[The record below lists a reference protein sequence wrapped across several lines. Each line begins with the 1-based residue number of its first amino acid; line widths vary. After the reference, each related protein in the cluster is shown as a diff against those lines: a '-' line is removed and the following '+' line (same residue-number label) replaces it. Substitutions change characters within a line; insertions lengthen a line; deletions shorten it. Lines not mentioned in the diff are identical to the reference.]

1 MKSNQPNNV
10 FSGLFWVYL
19 ENTSAQLISFIV
31 TVVLARLLEPTHYG
45 TIALLTVFIALAQ
58 VFVTNGISSALIQ
71 KKDADELDYST
82 MFWFNLVVSV
92 ALYFLLFFS
101 APAIGEYY
109 KQEELSLVLRILA
122 FSIPLSAYN
131 CIQQAWVSSHM
142 VFKKSFLSNS
152 GGGILSGIIGIV
164 MAYGGCGLW
173 ALVAQRILHVAF
185 NTILLK
191 IIIDWRPLVSFS
203 YERLKPMFSF
213 GWKMMATSF
222 MFTGYSQLRSLV
234 IGKRYSAADLGYY
247 DRGFSFP
254 NLIASNIDSTIT
266 RVLFPALANAQGES
280 ISLADKSR
288 RAAKTSAFIMTPILW
303 GLAIIAT
310 PLVELLLGDKWLPC
324 VPYLQIMCFVW
335 WLQPTQTCSAQ
346 AIKAIGRSDLYL
358 YIELISKAIGLALLG
373 IAVFIF
379 DTVFAIA
386 VMYLIGQLSAVL
398 IYGYYSHKYIGYKI
412 HYQLADL
419 VIPGFLA
426 AIMGIIVVLMSHLSG
441 NGIWG
446 IVIQITSGTIAYV
459 LLAHLLKVES
469 FSYIC
474 NLLKSHNRKI

>member
-1 MKSNQPNNV
+1 MKFNQPNKV

-45 TIALLTVFIALAQ
+45 TIALLNVFIALAQ

-92 ALYFLLFFS
+92 ALYFLLFFA

-122 FSIPLSAYN
+122 LSIPLSAYN

-142 VFKKSFLSNS
+142 VFKKSFISNS
-152 GGGILSGIIGIV
+152 GGGILSGFIGIA
-164 MAYGGCGLW
+164 MAYEGCGLW

-185 NTILLK
+185 NTIFLK
-191 IIIDWRPLVSFS
+191 MIVNWRPHALFS
-203 YERLKPMFSF
+203 YERLKPMLSF

-222 MFTGYSQLRSLV
+222 LFTGYSQLRSLV

-254 NLIASNIDSTIT
+254 GLIAGNIDSTIT

-280 ISLADKSR
+280 VSLADKSR

-310 PLVELLLGDKWLPC
+310 PLVELLLGEKWLPC
-324 VPYLQIMCFVW
+324 VPFLQIMCFVW

-379 DTVFAIA
+379 DSVYAIA
-386 VMYLIGQLSAVL
+386 IMYFLGQVFAVL
-398 IYGYYSHKYIGYKI
+398 IYGGVSHYYIKYKLSNQFVDIIVPALMSTIMCACVYLSSI
-412 HYQLADL
+412 LADNS
-419 VIPGFLA
+419 
-426 AIMGIIVVLMSHLSG
+426 IMGLI
-441 NGIWG
+441 
-446 IVIQITSGTIAYV
+446 IQIMTGLTVYF
-459 LLAHLLKVES
+459 LLSLITKNES
-469 FSYIC
+469 FIYIR
-474 NLLKSHNRKI
+474 NTIKTMKNK